1 LDGGKSGGLPYI
13 NIIFEVKEMP
23 EWKDGIAKLT
33 LPTPFPVGDVNAYLI
48 QGDRLTLVD
57 AGTKT
62 VEAWEAF
69 KSQLAELNLKPEDIE
84 QVILTHDH
92 PDHVGL
98 LDYLPSELEVYG
110 HLLNERWI
118 NRTKEFEKEH
128 EDFYSRLFLQFG
140 IPEHYFAR
148 SLKVMKHTLVFSCNR
163 SLSGTLLENDHPP
176 ALPEWRVIETPGHAQ
191 SHIVLLR
198 EKDGVMIAG
207 DTILAGISPNP
218 LLEPPL
224 PGENERPKP
233 LVQYNASL
241 KKLESLPVGLVYTGH
256 GAEIT
261 RFNSLVKK
269 RVARQH
275 DRAMQ
280 VRKMIEGKELTVFE
294 ICRQLFPSIY
304 ERELNLT
311 ISETVGQLDYLE
323 FLDAVS
329 VREEGAS
336 FFYTAK

>member
-1 LDGGKSGGLPYI
+1 
-13 NIIFEVKEMP
+13 MT
-23 EWKDGIAKLT
+23 EWIDGIAKLT

-48 QGDRLTLVD
+48 KGDRLTLVD

-62 VEAWEAF
+62 QDSWEAF
-69 KSQLAELNLKPEDIE
+69 KSQLAELKLTPEDIE

-98 LDYLPSELEVYG
+98 LDFMPTDLEVYG
-110 HLLNERWI
+110 HPLNERWI
-118 NRTKEFEKEH
+118 NRTPEFESAHK
-128 EDFYSRLFLQFG
+128 DFYEKVFRQFG
-140 IPEHYFAR
+140 IPEQYFVP
-148 SLKVMKHTLVFSCNR
+148 SLKVMKKTLVFSCDR
-163 SLSGTLLENDHPP
+163 SLTGTLIEGDIPP
-176 ALPEWRVIETPGHAQ
+176 ALPGWRVIETPGHAQ

-224 PGENERPKP
+224 PGESERPKP

-241 KKLESLPVGLVYTGH
+241 KKLLKYPIGLVYTGH

-261 RFNSLVKK
+261 ELHGLIEK
-269 RVARQH
+269 RIARQH

-280 VRKMIEGKELTVFE
+280 VRKMLEGKELTVFE
-294 ICRQLFPSIY
+294 ICKLLFPSVY

-311 ISETVGQLDYLE
+311 ISETVGQLDYLQSLE
-323 FLDAVS
+323 AIS
-329 VREEGAS
+329 VREEGTA
-336 FFYTAK
+336 FVYTAK